1 MSVTSAVALC
11 VVQAE
16 QPVHGEQAI
25 VERGSDEDDRIPPV
39 DENNNVLLR
48 AVVEQSKA
56 VMEKELAFPLAGETV
71 NVKEL
76 SP

>member
-1 MSVTSAVALC
+1 MSVTSAMALY

-16 QPVHGEQAI
+16 QPVHGEQAV

-39 DENNNVLLR
+39 DENDKVLLR

-56 VMEKELAFPLAGETV
+56 VMVKELAFPLAGEAV
-71 NVKEL
+71 NIREL